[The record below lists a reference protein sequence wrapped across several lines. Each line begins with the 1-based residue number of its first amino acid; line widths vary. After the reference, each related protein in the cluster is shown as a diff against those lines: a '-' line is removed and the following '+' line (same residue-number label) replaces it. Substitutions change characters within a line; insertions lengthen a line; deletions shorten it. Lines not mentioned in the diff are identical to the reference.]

1 MTIQLEQPSRLD
13 DPTDLLARRTPGYSL
28 EAPFYTSQE
37 IFDLDVAAI
46 FRAHWLFVAA
56 GTEVPEP
63 GDFVTVDVGPYS
75 VIIVR
80 DDDEQVRAFH
90 NVCRHRGSR
99 LLDDRQGC
107 VGNLVCPY
115 HHWTYGVD
123 GQLLHAENQPTTF
136 DRSRFGLKPVHVR
149 DVAGL
154 VFICLA
160 DEPPAD
166 FDDVAA
172 RIEPYLAPY
181 ELGRTKVA
189 HQVDIIEQG
198 NWKLVME
205 NNRECYHC
213 DGHPELLSAYFP
225 LHGYTADDVPPR
237 LRRVWDRFE
246 TASADLQAACVRQGF
261 PQESMRELDTR
272 PTGFMISHAPLDGA
286 GKSYSAGGEAVC
298 SKRLGSIGDDRFGDM
313 HLHLQPNSWFHML
326 SDHAV
331 VFTVLPL
338 GADKTFLRTTWLVH
352 ADAVEGVD
360 YDVPTLSAV
369 WNATNDQDSAF
380 VARTQRGVEDPGYQP
395 GPYSEVEGDVDAFV
409 NWYVSRVS
417 AYVSR

>member
-1 MTIQLEQPSRLD
+1 MTIQLERSLRSD
-13 DPTDLLARRTPGYSL
+13 DAVNLLSRRTPGYSL
-28 EAPFYTSQE
+28 EAPFYTSRE

-46 FRAHWLFVAA
+46 FKAHWLFVAA
-56 GTEVPEP
+56 EAEIPEP
-63 GDFVTVDVGPYS
+63 GDFVTVEVGRYS

-80 DDDEQVRAFH
+80 DDDEEVRAFH

-99 LLDDRQGC
+99 ILDEDRGC

-123 GQLLHAENQPTTF
+123 GGLLHADNQPADF
-136 DRSRFGLKPVHVR
+136 DRSRFGLKSVHVR
-149 DVAGL
+149 NVAGF

-181 ELGRTKVA
+181 GLGRAKVA
-189 HQVDIIEQG
+189 HQVDIIEDG

-213 DGHPELLSAYFP
+213 DGHPELLNAYFP
-225 LHGYTADDVPPR
+225 LYGYTAEDVPPR
-237 LRRVWDRFE
+237 LRRVWERYE
-246 TASADLQAACVRQGF
+246 AASADLTAACARQDF
-261 PQESMRELDTR
+261 PQEAIRELDTR

-286 GKSYSAGGEAVC
+286 GKSYTAGGESAC
-298 SKRLGSIGDDRFGDM
+298 RRRLGSIENERFGDL
-313 HLHLQPNSWFHML
+313 HLHMQPNSWFHML

-338 GADKTFLRTTWLVH
+338 APDKTFLRTTWLVH
-352 ADAVEGVD
+352 AGAAEGVD
-360 YDVPTLSAV
+360 YDVSTLTAV
-369 WNATNDQDSAF
+369 WNATNAQDSAF

-395 GPYSEVEGDVDAFV
+395 GPYSQVEGDVEAFV
-409 NWYVSRVS
+409 NWYVSRVD
-417 AYVSR
+417 AHLSR